1 MGKRGKE
8 PKRRVEPTGRPQ
20 DLQRWPL
27 DVVALLSVLSI
38 LLVVFQYV
46 TLAKFGALPPA
57 VKHAS
62 FEGFAQ
68 ATAKSVA
75 LGAADTAL
83 AILIAATV
91 LCLVLVELWG
101 RRLSAFLNTVF
112 QTEKRTLLALGASSF
127 LAVRCYLSPG
137 ELSWA
142 ADTSVHTAYAWVAS
156 QAISDV
162 ELPIWTN
169 YFATGSPFLQ
179 FYGFLFF
186 YCVGLTDL
194 FFGDV
199 VLSIKLVMAGAH
211 VLSGIGM
218 YLLVRTVSG
227 SRGAGFLA
235 GMGFVLSMWHTQ
247 QVLIMGRLPLSVFYA
262 LLPWPFFF
270 FERVC
275 VQSRKLLP
283 ATGGGI
289 VVGLLAF
296 THPGYGF
303 WAVLFLLFY
312 VAVRLWGMRGRH
324 GFRQLLLPSSFLI
337 GEGLVFGA
345 YLTVPM
351 WLERANTGLRFGV
364 SMSQSPDPTWQ
375 QLLVWS
381 NFRFP
386 LFSIE
391 ATHWYGG
398 YLGLSLVLLSMVGLG
413 YALLSRARSAIPA
426 ALAGGVCLILSLV
439 LVFGYRWPVIGS
451 LSVVQAFNA
460 GRYLLFVVFFM
471 SLMAG
476 LGAASISRRWTGDF
490 NRNRVFALLLLLLGL
505 DLGSTTFQQPY
516 LADEPIYFPAKTYE
530 SLRQHASQL
539 PDGRLPNFRV
549 FYGTRTVYRLKII
562 SWLPVKTG
570 TPTFMGVYNELPL
583 AMAVFGN
590 PLEQMLNPLVEE
602 IDDPNK
608 LGASERFD
616 LLEAGLCLLD
626 TKYIFAIHTDKK
638 TFLSWSL
645 PTATPIVVSPKVTGW
660 ELPVVDDPREAQ
672 GGLTDLLAAMGL
684 DSQTAT
690 CRQIMLR
697 DTAGEEDL
705 ETAPKVEVLEHNV
718 WNQRVELRVRVSE
731 PCFARLAYAHYP
743 YLGVTVNGQS
753 VVPYQTAGRF
763 VALRLEAGEHRIVLE
778 PHLSPIRCGLLTLD
792 LALLALA
799 VALLIRERS
808 HRGRDQDQA

>member
-1 MGKRGKE
+1 M
-8 PKRRVEPTGRPQ
+8 
-20 DLQRWPL
+20 
-27 DVVALLSVLSI
+27 VALLLALSA
-38 LLVVFQYV
+38 LLIGFQYI
-46 TLAKFGALPPA
+46 TLAKFGVLPPA
-57 VKHAS
+57 VKHTSFDGFSQAAAKVVSLGTADTILAS
-62 FEGFAQ
+62 LIV
-68 ATAKSVA
+68 ATA
-75 LGAADTAL
+75 
-83 AILIAATV
+83 

-101 RRLSAFLNTVF
+101 RRLSAFLDMVF
-112 QTEKRTLLALGASSF
+112 QTEKRTLVALGATSL
-127 LAVRCYLSPG
+127 LAVRYYLSPG

-156 QAISDV
+156 QAISHG

-186 YCVGLTDL
+186 YCVGLADL
-194 FFGDV
+194 FLGDV

-218 YLLVRTVSG
+218 YLLVRTVCG

-235 GMGFVLSMWHTQ
+235 GMGFVLTMWHTQ

-262 LLPWPFFF
+262 LLPWPFYF
-270 FERVC
+270 FEQVC
-275 VQSRKLLP
+275 AQSRKLLP
-283 ATGGGI
+283 AMGGGI

-303 WAVLFLLFY
+303 WAALFLLVY
-312 VAVRLWGMRGRH
+312 VAVRLWGIRGRH
-324 GFRQLLLPSSFLI
+324 GFRQLLLPSSLLV

-345 YLTVPM
+345 YLTIPM
-351 WLERANTGLRFGV
+351 WLERAHTGLRFGV

-391 ATHWYGG
+391 TTHWYGG
-398 YLGLSLVLLSMVGLG
+398 YLGLSLALLSMVGLG
-413 YALLSRARSAIPA
+413 YALVSRARSATPA
-426 ALAGGVCLILSLV
+426 ALAGGVGLILSLV

-451 LSVVQAFNA
+451 LSVVQAFNS

-476 LGAASISRRWTGDF
+476 LGAASISRRWTGEA
-490 NRNRVFALLLLLLGL
+490 NPNRVFALLLLLLGL
-505 DLGSTTFQQPY
+505 DLGTTTFQQPY
-516 LADEPIYFPAKTYE
+516 LASEPVFFPAQTHE
-530 SLRQHASQL
+530 SLRQHASQI
-539 PDGRLPNFRV
+539 PDGRLPSYRI

-590 PLEQMLNPLVEE
+590 PLEQMLNPVVEE
-602 IDDPNK
+602 IEDPNK
-608 LGASERFD
+608 LAASERFD
-616 LLEAGLCLLD
+616 LLAAGLCLLN

-638 TFLSWSL
+638 TFLSWSM
-645 PTATPIVVSPKVTGW
+645 PTATPIVVSPRIVGW
-660 ELPVVDDPREAQ
+660 ELPVVDDPEEAQ
-672 GGLTDLLAAMGL
+672 GGLTAMLAAMDL
-684 DSQTAT
+684 NPQTAT
-690 CRQIMLR
+690 CRQILLT
-697 DTAGEEDL
+697 DYVGEEDL
-705 ETAPKVEVLEHNV
+705 GTSPTVEVLEHSV
-718 WNQRVELRVRVSE
+718 WNQRVELRVRVSD

-743 YLGVTVNGQS
+743 HLGVTVDGES
-753 VVPYQTAGRF
+753 IVPYQTAGRF
-763 VALRLEAGEHRIVLE
+763 IALRLDAGEHRIVLE
-778 PHLSPIRCGLLTLD
+778 PHLSPIRRGLFSLD
-792 LALLALA
+792 LVLLALA
-799 VALLIRERS
+799 ITLFIRERN
-808 HRGRDQDQA
+808 HRGKIQDQA